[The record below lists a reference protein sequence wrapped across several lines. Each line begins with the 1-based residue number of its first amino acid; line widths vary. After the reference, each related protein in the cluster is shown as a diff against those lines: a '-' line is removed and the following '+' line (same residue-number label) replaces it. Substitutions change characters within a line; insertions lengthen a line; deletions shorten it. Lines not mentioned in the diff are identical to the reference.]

1 MKNTLTLLLILFSVT
16 AFAQSKPEPVKSD
29 TVAIEIPARQ
39 LKKITELDN
48 AMLELQAR
56 REDILLD
63 LLAVPENAERIKG
76 RRFIKI
82 KGNKLQFAK

>member
-16 AFAQSKPEPVKSD
+16 AFAQSKPEPAKAD

-39 LKKITELDN
+39 LQKISELDK
-48 AMLELQAR
+48 AMRELQAR

-82 KGNKLQFAK
+82 KDNKIQFAK